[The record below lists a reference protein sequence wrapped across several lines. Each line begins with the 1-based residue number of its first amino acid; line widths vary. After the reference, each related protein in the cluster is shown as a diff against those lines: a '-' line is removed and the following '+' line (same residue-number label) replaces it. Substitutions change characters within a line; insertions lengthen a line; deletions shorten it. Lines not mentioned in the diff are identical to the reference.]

1 MASQFQ
7 EEFVGEKSNHMVT
20 VTPIMGKLKVHIRQ
34 FYANEKKRNLVRMVI
49 TLELEEFD
57 KLVN

>member
-7 EEFVGEKSNHMVT
+7 EERFFLGEKSN
-20 VTPIMGKLKVHIRQ
+20 
-34 FYANEKKRNLVRMVI
+34 EKKPGKNGI

-57 KLVN
+57 AMVRLIP